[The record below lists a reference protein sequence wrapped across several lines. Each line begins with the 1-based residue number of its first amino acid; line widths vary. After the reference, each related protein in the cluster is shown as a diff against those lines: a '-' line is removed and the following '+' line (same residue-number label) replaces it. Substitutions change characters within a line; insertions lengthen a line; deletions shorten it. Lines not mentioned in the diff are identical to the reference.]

1 MIRAR
6 AREKANQRTKKICP
20 SRITQR
26 TKNRVCL
33 AVLPHRISANQRA
46 KIEVRDFFLI
56 SVVRACARE
65 REDFAIAI
73 EQSKPQVG
81 RVEKRNARIDKH
93 APALLALFALHP
105 FLV

>member
-56 SVVRACARE
+56 SVVRVCARE

-73 EQSKPQVG
+73 EQSKLQVG
-81 RVEKRNARIDKH
+81 RVERNARIDKH

>member
-1 MIRAR
+1 MIHAR

-56 SVVRACARE
+56 SVVRVCARE
-65 REDFAIAI
+65 RGFAIAI

-81 RVEKRNARIDKH
+81 AGGKKRTH
-93 APALLALFALHP
+93 
-105 FLV
+105 